1 MGLSRYPQQP
11 RTCGISPLQTDK
23 PAPPRP
29 ANVVDRSELGL
40 GRTLG
45 SAPGPGRSWLGAYS
59 PRRGARAEAITLVD
73 TVVAR
78 QPAPRM
84 PFMCGSR
91 KSFSCRGKLQIDGYR
106 TVGPRQ
112 FCFYYTTDAARI
124 SFQRGPAFSRGVP
137 CPQAGALI
145 SFYDAATSS
154 PRAMQRLTGRVSK
167 GNCARTVATR
177 LLSRRPEL
185 RWSRAL
191 ALEDV
196 HPAGP
201 RGTTRGANHD
211 LRAGYCNTD
220 SEGITG
226 NRVGALE
233 LGWLA
238 PTNGRLS
245 EHVDRSSARVVERDS
260 VQPKSC
266 RRSYSRT
273 VPKSPSTHAREGHS
287 TYGRIKSCSS

>member
-1 MGLSRYPQQP
+1 
-11 RTCGISPLQTDK
+11 
-23 PAPPRP
+23 
-29 ANVVDRSELGL
+29 
-40 GRTLG
+40 
-45 SAPGPGRSWLGAYS
+45 
-59 PRRGARAEAITLVD
+59 
-73 TVVAR
+73 
-78 QPAPRM
+78 
-84 PFMCGSR
+84 
-91 KSFSCRGKLQIDGYR
+91 
-106 TVGPRQ
+106 
-112 FCFYYTTDAARI
+112 
-124 SFQRGPAFSRGVP
+124 
-137 CPQAGALI
+137 
-145 SFYDAATSS
+145 
-154 PRAMQRLTGRVSK
+154 MQRLTGRVSK

-238 PTNGRLS
+238 PTFGRLS

-260 VQPKSC
+260 DQPKSC

-287 TYGRIKSCSS
+287 HLWANHVMQLVKGLALRRPAAAFRLAGHQLVDDRHHLLVYEPLALLL